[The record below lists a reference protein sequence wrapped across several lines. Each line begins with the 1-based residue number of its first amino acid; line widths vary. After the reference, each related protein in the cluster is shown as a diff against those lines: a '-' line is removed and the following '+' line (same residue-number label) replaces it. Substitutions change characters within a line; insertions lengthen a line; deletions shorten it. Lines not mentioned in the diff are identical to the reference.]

1 MASRLHVLSPKRSK
15 RLQLVGWVEP
25 FAKPITLPIAM
36 PPRRWVSLRS
46 THPTRSQTSCDG
58 GTLRRDPIVKKLQSL
73 RGALA
78 TKQSISPQVQVL
90 NISVPFFVR
99 IGQARASRWMGH
111 CQGPPANEFSLKGL
125 APAGWPIRSRLIDG
139 KQKPAT
145 GVPARASDGC
155 DGDHVP
161 VICPTC
167 QIISRPFSRPS
178 NRPMRPP
185 PTRQARLGLMF
196 RGCQ

>member
-36 PPRRWVSLRS
+36 PPRRWVSRRS

-111 CQGPPANEFSLKGL
+111 CQGPPANEFSLQVWRRPVGRSG
-125 APAGWPIRSRLIDG
+125 AGSLTANKNPRPVSRRGHLM
-139 KQKPAT
+139 AAMVT
-145 GVPARASDGC
+145 M
-155 DGDHVP
+155 
-161 VICPTC
+161 C
-167 QIISRPFSRPS
+167 Q
-178 NRPMRPP
+178 
-185 PTRQARLGLMF
+185 
-196 RGCQ
+196 